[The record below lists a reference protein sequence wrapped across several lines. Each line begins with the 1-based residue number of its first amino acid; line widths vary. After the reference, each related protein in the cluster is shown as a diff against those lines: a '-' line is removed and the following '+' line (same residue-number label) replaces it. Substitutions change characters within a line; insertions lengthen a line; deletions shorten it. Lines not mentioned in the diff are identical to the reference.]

1 MICWK
6 KEWNGSRFNFHFYEQ
21 EYSWVFDPLV
31 LTKQKKLLTLQW
43 QCQNEFSWMLDKTK
57 ISFRTKLTLLLNFLL
72 PVSWTRDPENI
83 VISTVL
89 PSDCRLNDR
98 WMWHDQL
105 YDYWT
110 PLLQLSKKNINHTGA
125 TTTIHFVVNS
135 CCWISVDSYCE
146 SCCYTGSIAPHKLA
160 IESFQCFSQN

>member
-6 KEWNGSRFNFHFYEQ
+6 NEWIGRLFNFHFYEQ

-43 QCQNEFSWMLDKTK
+43 QCQNEFSWVLEKP
-57 ISFRTKLTLLLNFLL
+57 ICYLLVRTTLILLSYFLL
-72 PVSWTRDPENI
+72 PCSSTTDPENI

-105 YDYWT
+105 YDYWA
-110 PLLQLSKKNINHTGA
+110 PLLQLLKYWRKIMNHTGA
-125 TTTIHFVVNS
+125 TTTIYFAVNS
-135 CCWISVDSYCE
+135 CCWISADSYRE

-160 IESFQCFSQN
+160 IESSL

>member
-1 MICWK
+1 MFLYLYQYLYLYPYLYIVLNVGPSDEWNLLRRLGQKEKTIWMWRKGTISLQAKKIQNPLLSLYNKMICWK
-6 KEWNGSRFNFHFYEQ
+6 NEWDGRPFNFHFYEQ

-31 LTKQKKLLTLQW
+31 LTKQKKLLTLQC

-89 PSDCRLNDR
+89 PSDCRLND
-98 WMWHDQL
+98 
-105 YDYWT
+105 
-110 PLLQLSKKNINHTGA
+110 
-125 TTTIHFVVNS
+125 
-135 CCWISVDSYCE
+135 
-146 SCCYTGSIAPHKLA
+146 
-160 IESFQCFSQN
+160 